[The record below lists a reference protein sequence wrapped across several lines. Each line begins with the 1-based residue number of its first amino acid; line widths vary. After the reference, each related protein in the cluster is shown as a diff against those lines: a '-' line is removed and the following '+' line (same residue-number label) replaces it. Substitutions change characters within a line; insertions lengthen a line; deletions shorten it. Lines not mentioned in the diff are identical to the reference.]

1 MSDNNNITS
10 TIRSYED
17 ESTNP
22 RRDIDQANL
31 SGFRS
36 DKTSQATLT
45 EQKPSELVE
54 QRLLGTE
61 APLPSPEVTEQF
73 LQYGDIIQIYTD
85 NPQTSP
91 VAEPPS
97 KLVVKRL
104 EAPCQNP
111 LHEKT
116 FLVDYLDDDKIR
128 MINTTTMDHVLLPL
142 NESGKLID
150 PSIRRIELL
159 TRAQEPGYARQKGL
173 TVDKWVDVYFVGI
186 DSPITGKITHLEED
200 QIELTIHPSQ
210 EIIYIDFRYRGIPD
224 DLGIE
229 KFIIRSSP
237 PTNISV
243 AVEPTESSIS
253 EASIEYTAENEAIV
267 RLPEKIVYDTT
278 IDEELRQEYLE
289 ANEIIFGKDQDVIE
303 QFVELTTHEKVF
315 SLESQLTSLMNELLS
330 DIPNSKRTHE
340 KMNEIHLLLERFKEL
355 REQFSKMDILTNQV
369 LGYTQNGLTHKPL
382 LDALQSP
389 SLNFA
394 PLSWMIPVAQ
404 SRRKMYRMPDD
415 DQLELEEMGDTVLQ
429 NKNPDQKELSD
440 LMTGKI
446 RGGNVNPYLWMIQ
459 EVDPYFVPTVDTPV
473 DTWSDYVT
481 RKSVLFQQPVGID
494 GWESIIDNTV
504 DREYTASSASA
515 IAGSRT
521 HIKPVKFF
529 TQRNTLGTSFL
540 ERSESNRRV
549 FVPTIVTPTDTI
561 NIQSWITLPYSI
573 ARFSRIRLHSL
584 DIQQR
589 ANMSQNYW
597 MKYRTFP
604 TRRDT
609 SSLLGN
615 PDTFTVEDWTTNY
628 FATMSTKKDK
638 EQDLTKTTVTN
649 FMRGVKHYIIDP
661 ALVRENDQQSQTS
674 KLVVEGLRPSDK
686 ETYEAYMNSI
696 TPSTF
701 DLIELIQ
708 PHMNSFQGF
717 SIKEVVSFL
726 EPFLIYTNDL
736 TYTHL
741 NRIRFFIR
749 QRILQYRKQFQDDH
763 DKYVKI
769 ESAFIRITKPL
780 DDLIN
785 SVHNILEIGS
795 NYDSHFMEVYR
806 IPALI
811 QKKEGR
817 RYMSSTEL
825 LKELLERDTSKLF
838 TMLLRSRMVSNV
850 ISDTILSS
858 ALEDYDEEEKRLSK
872 QNKSTNDCNRL
883 FLTKRYTTLADLQK
897 DNHKDD
903 VFYDKDFDDTPYQ
916 LLDIY
921 KKDMPEQV
929 DMDSPEMKGFL
940 ELLEENLIKKHA
952 CDRSM
957 ATELASNLVSK
968 KKSVRE
974 GEYALLEIAEPVE
987 IIQDTDET
995 KTKSFIP
1002 VREFYKRI
1010 KNQWIK
1016 DQSVQEESFA
1026 DMSYLV
1032 DAAFPKRRS
1041 DKNTNAGINSMVC
1054 NLDNKCVKRPHMA
1067 VCDSMENA
1075 QEDMKRIRQKY
1086 AVEELEKR
1094 MQMTQK
1100 ELEEWI
1106 KDHIVEYSRKLVY
1119 TDRFKQI
1126 QLYKQSLLAVQLGK
1140 IQIENQHATPSVS
1153 PYLSLFQTIMS
1164 QADFYKKQYDL
1175 VRFVKK
1181 GLVRKAMIEELN
1193 EDSHWLYCTQ
1203 TNTKIVPI
1211 FLYELALEYITKGE
1225 NGYQEKLEEMKQF
1238 QVISD
1243 DGDSIVDKHSG
1254 FVISKIEW
1262 VREELYDEHGF
1273 KIKTSSVL
1281 DKEEAPFHADDDSDE
1296 NPANVLDTGTINVES
1311 GNGLSAYSL
1320 LTSEA
1325 TMSPEKFDDS
1335 VQKHVDMVRNIF
1347 ISYCR
1352 ILEISA
1358 REYEQGFQEFVARV
1372 SLELIQQTLMSKE
1385 AFTTTQSKKMEASK
1399 IPERY
1404 QKYYHQYLI
1413 IITTSVFLIGIQTA
1427 IPRIQTKKTVPGCVR
1442 SFSGYPLTE
1451 STDDKSG
1458 IEYMACIL
1466 NIVKSSI
1473 PPWDSI
1479 QKADRKDIILKIQE
1493 KISDILDKRK
1503 DIYEL
1508 YLKEREYR
1516 ITHPEEFAIPLEH
1529 QLDKWRGLYPP
1540 IVNIDVISRL
1550 PVERTDGIPPTSI
1563 IAQSKAIMYG
1573 CGVIEAIHTIV
1584 QEKDVLLKSSL
1595 GIPFVQ
1601 NACCN
1606 ESSQGDS
1613 NLRTTL
1619 NYFIKQ
1625 NPLIGTYMNH
1635 IDFYGKTLT
1644 QFLQHG
1650 RSSIWV
1656 STVDTRIPRHSVIS
1670 GNLEELVYHSFIH
1683 HCQFDR
1689 TDMEIPEHLRAIC
1702 STKPADEK
1710 YNRKGTLREKI
1721 QALKNAGK
1729 VYHLEDFERL
1739 IRSVNASNMVNTD
1752 LKVITRTAV
1761 QLLTDFLSGS
1771 EGRMPSTTNSEGG
1784 FATGRVWTESSSV
1797 IDVIRQELLA
1807 VLIKYDPQI
1816 MVMEKQA
1823 VLIKYD
1829 PQLMA
1834 MGNPQENDELHVAV
1848 MKLKNK
1854 LAKENDSM
1862 KIRIVQFLKDYGGL
1876 KRSDL
1881 DKIKETVVNLP
1892 IWSCQTSPATVTGK
1906 GHTERVAS
1914 SLLTSKV
1921 ALPPEKFGCGEEMY
1935 EMGQFIR
1942 NSTIAMVKVIPE
1954 MILNKQLHQEPVL
1967 HQHWGLAESHLQ
1979 ILRDLIQQYWI
1990 QYAKFTNDNSP
2001 DFNNLLRGVQGKLID
2016 LVVLSQLIPIQR
2028 TIQRGNETWF
2038 RLFDRSTLS
2047 LLMSYI
2053 WYSVLD
2059 QYINTCNEFAKTKNT
2074 FIMVAENMKKQVATL
2089 LLTFIRTLQ
2098 KDKQQIDQ
2106 SYESIMKK
2114 VNRAKDKEK
2123 EKIMSDFEQA
2133 DKKDRRYMFLEKMWK
2148 HGRWNV
2154 GIQNGLVKYDKARF
2168 EYERLTTDMEID
2180 AEETPTTEIQFVNP
2194 GDGDGDD
2201 EHEEND
2207 IHDLEDDHRDNRDV
2221 YGSDD
2226 ESDFED
2232 S

>member
-1 MSDNNNITS
+1 MSDNNNNITS
-10 TIRSYED
+10 KIRSNED
-17 ESTNP
+17 
-22 RRDIDQANL
+22 
-31 SGFRS
+31 
-36 DKTSQATLT
+36 
-45 EQKPSELVE
+45 LVE
-54 QRLLGTE
+54 TIKDSDASDASTSFPVASG
-61 APLPSPEVTEQF
+61 SSSEQF

-85 NPQTSP
+85 NPQ
-91 VAEPPS
+91 
-97 KLVVKRL
+97 
-104 EAPCQNP
+104 NP

-116 FLVDYLDDDKIR
+116 FLVDYLDDDKVR

-142 NESGKLID
+142 NEEGKLSD
-150 PSIRRIELL
+150 PSIRRIDLL
-159 TRAQEPGYARQKGL
+159 ARAKEPGYARQKGL
-173 TVDKWVDVYFVGI
+173 TVDQWIDVYFVGI

-229 KFIIRSSP
+229 KFIIRSTP
-237 PTNISV
+237 PVNESV
-243 AVEPTESSIS
+243 AVEPNESSIS

-278 IDEELRQEYLE
+278 INEELHQEYLE
-289 ANEIIFGKDQDVIE
+289 ANEIIFGKDQDIIE

-355 REQFSKMDILTNQV
+355 REQFSKTDPLTNQV
-369 LGYTQNGLTHKPL
+369 LGYTQNGSTHKPL

-389 SLNFA
+389 SLDFA
-394 PLSWMIPVAQ
+394 PLSWLIPVAQ
-404 SRRKMYRMPDD
+404 SRRKLYRMPDD

-440 LMTGKI
+440 LITGKI
-446 RGGNVNPYLWMIQ
+446 RGGNVNPYLWMLQ

-504 DREYTASSASA
+504 DREYTASTASA

-540 ERSESNRRV
+540 ERSESNRRA

-561 NIQSWITLPYSI
+561 HIQSWITLPYSI
-573 ARFSRIRLHSL
+573 AQFSRIRLHSL

-628 FATMSTKKDK
+628 FATLSTKKDK
-638 EQDLTKTTVTN
+638 DQEQLKSTISN

-661 ALVRENDQQSQTS
+661 TLIRENEQMAQ
-674 KLVVEGLRPSDK
+674 
-686 ETYEAYMNSI
+686 ETYNAYLNSI

-717 SIKEVVSFL
+717 SIQEVISFL

-741 NRIRFFIR
+741 NRIRYFIR
-749 QRILQYRKQFQDDH
+749 QRILYYRKQFQDDH

-769 ESAFIRITKPL
+769 GSAYIRITKPI
-780 DDLIN
+780 DDLVN

-795 NYDSHFMEVYR
+795 NYDSHFTEVYR

-825 LKELLERDTSKLF
+825 LKELLERDTVKLF
-838 TMLLRSRMVSNV
+838 TMLLRSKMVSNV

-858 ALEDYDEEEKRLSK
+858 ALEDDDEVRLSK
-872 QNKSTNDCNRL
+872 QNKATNDCNRL

-897 DNHKDD
+897 DNHKDE
-903 VFYDKDFDDTPYQ
+903 VFYDKDFDDTPYS

-921 KKDMPEQV
+921 KKDMQEQV

-952 CDRSM
+952 CAKFM
-957 ATELASNLVSK
+957 ATELATNLVSK
-968 KKSVRE
+968 KKPVRE

-987 IIQDTDET
+987 IIQDDPLPEEP
-995 KTKSFIP
+995 KRKSFIP

-1016 DQSVQEESFA
+1016 DQTVQEESFA

-1032 DAAFPKRRS
+1032 DAAFPKRRT
-1041 DKNTNAGINSMVC
+1041 DKNTNASINSAVC
-1054 NLDNKCVKRPHMA
+1054 NLDNKCIKRPQMA

-1075 QEDMKRIRQKY
+1075 QNDMNRIRQKY

-1094 MQMTQK
+1094 IQMTQK

-1106 KDHIVEYSRKLVY
+1106 KDQIVEYSRKLVY

-1126 QLYKQSLLAVQLGK
+1126 QSYKQSLLAVQLGK
-1140 IQIENQHATPSVS
+1140 IQIEEQHATPSVS

-1164 QADFYKKQYDL
+1164 QTDFYKKQYDL

-1193 EDSHWLYCTQ
+1193 EDRHWLYCTQ
-1203 TNTKIVPI
+1203 TNTKIVPV
-1211 FLYELALEYITKGE
+1211 FLYELASEYITKGE
-1225 NGYQEKLEEMKQF
+1225 AGYQEKLEEMKQF

-1262 VREELYDEHGF
+1262 VREELFDDHGF

-1281 DKEEAPFHADDDSDE
+1281 DKEDEPFRVDDDSDE
-1296 NPANVLDTGTINVES
+1296 NPANVLDTSTINVES
-1311 GNGLSAYSL
+1311 
-1320 LTSEA
+1320 
-1325 TMSPEKFDDS
+1325 DDS
-1335 VQKHVDMVRNIF
+1335 VQKHVEMVRNIF

-1352 ILEISA
+1352 ILEISTK
-1358 REYEQGFQEFVARV
+1358 EYEQGFQEFVARV

-1385 AFTTTQSKKMEASK
+1385 TFTTTQSKKIEASK

-1413 IITTSVFLIGIQTA
+1413 IITTAVFLIGIQTA
-1427 IPRIQTKKTVPGCVR
+1427 TPRIQTKKTVPGCVR

-1479 QKADRKDIILKIQE
+1479 QKADRKDIVQKIQE

-1516 ITHPEEFAIPLEH
+1516 VTHPEEFEIPLEH

-1540 IVNIDVISRL
+1540 IVNINIISRL
-1550 PVERTDGIPPTSI
+1550 PVERTDGIPPKSI
-1563 IAQSKAIMYG
+1563 IAQSKTIMYG
-1573 CGVIEAIHTIV
+1573 CGVIEAIHLIV

-1606 ESSQGDS
+1606 ELIDT
-1613 NLRTTL
+1613 TTL

-1625 NPLIGTYMNH
+1625 NPLIGTYLNH
-1635 IDFYGKTLT
+1635 IHFYGKTLS
-1644 QFLQHG
+1644 QYLQYG
-1650 RSSIWV
+1650 RSPIWV

-1689 TDMEIPEHLRAIC
+1689 TDMEIPEYLRVIC

-1739 IRSVNASNMVNTD
+1739 IRAVNASNQVHTD
-1752 LKVITRTAV
+1752 LKTITRTAV
-1761 QLLTDFLSGS
+1761 QLLTDFLSG
-1771 EGRMPSTTNSEGG
+1771 
-1784 FATGRVWTESSSV
+1784 TESSSV
-1797 IDVIRQELLA
+1797 VDVIRPELLA

-1823 VLIKYD
+1823 VLVKYD
-1829 PQLMA
+1829 PQVMT

-1862 KIRIVQFLKDYGGL
+1862 KIRIIQFLKDYGGL
-1876 KRSDL
+1876 KKSDL
-1881 DKIKETVVNLP
+1881 DKIKETVTNLP
-1892 IWSCQTSPATVTGK
+1892 IWSC
-1906 GHTERVAS
+1906 HTAG
-1914 SLLTSKV
+1914 SLQ
-1921 ALPPEKFGCGEEMY
+1921 GCGEEMY

-1942 NSTIAMVKVIPE
+1942 NSTLAMVKVIPE

-2001 DFNNLLRGVQGKLID
+2001 DFNTLLRGVQGKLID

-2028 TIQRGNETWF
+2028 IIQRGNETWF

-2047 LLMSYI
+2047 LLMSYL

-2059 QYINTCNEFAKTKNT
+2059 QYINTCKEFTKTKKT
-2074 FIMVAENMKKQVATL
+2074 FIMVGENMKKQVAAL

-2106 SYESIMKK
+2106 SYETIMKK

-2123 EKIMSDFEQA
+2123 EKIMGDFEQA

-2180 AEETPTTEIQFVNP
+2180 AEEAPPVEIQYVNP
-2194 GDGDGDD
+2194 GDDGERND
-2201 EHEEND
+2201 EYEEND
-2207 IHDLEDDHRDNRDV
+2207 IHELEDDFRDNRDV

>member
-1 MSDNNNITS
+1 MSDNNNVTS
-10 TIRSYED
+10 KIRSDED
-17 ESTNP
+17 LVSPSSEH
-22 RRDIDQANL
+22 RRC
-31 SGFRS
+31 SRVETPFGGS
-36 DKTSQATLT
+36 LT
-45 EQKPSELVE
+45 E
-54 QRLLGTE
+54 
-61 APLPSPEVTEQF
+61 LPSQEASEQF
-73 LQYGDIIQIYTD
+73 MQYGDIIQIYTD
-85 NPQTSP
+85 NP
-91 VAEPPS
+91 
-97 KLVVKRL
+97 
-104 EAPCQNP
+104 QNP

-128 MINTTTMDHVLLPL
+128 MINTTTLDSVLLPL
-142 NESGKLID
+142 NDEGKLSD
-150 PSIRRIELL
+150 PNIRRIDLL
-159 TRAQEPGYARQKGL
+159 ARAKEPGYARQKGL
-173 TVDKWVDVYFVGI
+173 TVDQWVDVYFVGI
-186 DSPITGKITHLEED
+186 DYPITGKITHLEED

-229 KFIIRSSP
+229 KFIIRSTP
-237 PTNISV
+237 PVNESV

-278 IDEELRQEYLE
+278 IDEELRQEYLD
-289 ANEIIFGKDQDVIE
+289 ANEIIFGKDQDIIE

-355 REQFSKMDILTNQV
+355 REQFSKMDRLTNQV
-369 LGYTQNGLTHKPL
+369 LGYTQNGSTHKPL

-389 SLNFA
+389 SLDFA
-394 PLSWMIPVAQ
+394 PLSWLIPVAQ
-404 SRRKMYRMPDD
+404 SRRKLYRMTDD
-415 DQLELEEMGDTVLQ
+415 GQLELEEMGDTVLQ

-440 LMTGKI
+440 LITGKI
-446 RGGNVNPYLWMIQ
+446 RGGNVNPYLWMLQ
-459 EVDPYFVPTVDTPV
+459 EIDPYFVPTVDTPV

-529 TQRNTLGTSFL
+529 TQRNTLGSSFL
-540 ERSESNRRV
+540 ERSESNRRA

-561 NIQSWITLPYSI
+561 HIQSWITLPYSI
-573 ARFSRIRLHSL
+573 AQFSRIRLPSL

-589 ANMSQNYW
+589 SNMSQNYW
-597 MKYRTFP
+597 MRYRTFP

-628 FATMSTKKDK
+628 FATTTTKTSQVAKPPSKLVVEGIQPSDKKD
-638 EQDLTKTTVTN
+638 QPN

-661 ALVRENDQQSQTS
+661 TLIRENEQLSQ
-674 KLVVEGLRPSDK
+674 
-686 ETYEAYMNSI
+686 ETYDAYVNSI

-717 SIKEVVSFL
+717 SIREVISFL

-741 NRIRFFIR
+741 NRIRYFIR
-749 QRILQYRKQFQDDH
+749 QRILHYRKQFQDDH

-769 ESAFIRITKPL
+769 GSAFIRITKPI
-780 DDLIN
+780 DDLVN

-795 NYDSHFMEVYR
+795 NYDSHFTEVYR

-825 LKELLERDTSKLF
+825 LKELLERDTVKLF
-838 TMLLRSRMVSNV
+838 TMLLRSKMVSNV

-858 ALEDYDEEEKRLSK
+858 ALEDDDDEARLSK

-897 DNHKDD
+897 DNHKNE

-929 DMDSPEMKGFL
+929 DMDSSEMKGFL

-952 CDRSM
+952 CAKSM
-957 ATELASNLVSK
+957 ATELATNLVSK
-968 KKSVRE
+968 KKPVRE
-974 GEYALLEIAEPVE
+974 GEYALLEIATPVE
-987 IIQDTDET
+987 IIQDTTLPEEPN
-995 KTKSFIP
+995 KKSLIP

-1016 DQSVQEESFA
+1016 DPTVQEESFA

-1032 DAAFPKRRS
+1032 DAAFPKRRT
-1041 DKNTNAGINSMVC
+1041 DKNTNAGINSAVC
-1054 NLDNKCVKRPHMA
+1054 NLDNKCVKRSQTA

-1094 MQMTQK
+1094 IQMTQK

-1106 KDHIVEYSRKLVY
+1106 KDQIVECSRKLVY

-1126 QLYKQSLLAVQLGK
+1126 QSYKQSLLAVQLGK
-1140 IQIENQHATPSVS
+1140 IQIEEQHATPSIS

-1181 GLVRKAMIEELN
+1181 GLVRKAMVEELN

-1203 TNTKIVPI
+1203 TNTKIVPV
-1211 FLYELALEYITKGE
+1211 FLYELALEYITNGE
-1225 NGYQEKLEEMKQF
+1225 TGYQEKLEEMKQF

-1243 DGDSIVDKHSG
+1243 DGDSIVDKYSG

-1262 VREELYDEHGF
+1262 VREELFDEHGF
-1273 KIKTSSVL
+1273 KIKTSGVL
-1281 DKEEAPFHADDDSDE
+1281 DKDEEPFRTDDDSDE
-1296 NPANVLDTGTINVES
+1296 HPANVLDTSTINVVS
-1311 GNGLSAYSL
+1311 GKGLSAYSL

-1325 TMSPEKFDDS
+1325 TTSPEKFDDS

-1352 ILEISA
+1352 ILEISTK
-1358 REYEQGFQEFVARV
+1358 EYEQGFQEFVARV

-1385 AFTTTQSKKMEASK
+1385 TFTTIQSKKIEASK

-1413 IITTSVFLIGIQTA
+1413 IITTAVFLIGIQTA
-1427 IPRIQTKKTVPGCVR
+1427 TPRIQTKKTVPGCVR

-1479 QKADRKDIILKIQE
+1479 QKADRKDIVLKIEE
-1493 KISDILDKRK
+1493 KITDILDKRK

-1516 ITHPEEFAIPLEH
+1516 ITHPEEFIIPPEH
-1529 QLDKWRGLYPP
+1529 HLDKWRGLYPP
-1540 IVNIDVISRL
+1540 IVNINIISRL
-1550 PVERTDGIPPTSI
+1550 PVERTDGIQPTTI
-1563 IAQSKAIMYG
+1563 IAQSKTIMYG
-1573 CGVIEAIHTIV
+1573 CGVIETIHQIV

-1606 ESSQGDS
+1606 ELIDV
-1613 NLRTTL
+1613 TTL

-1625 NPLIGTYMNH
+1625 NPLIGTYLNH
-1635 IDFYGKTLT
+1635 IDFYGKTLS
-1644 QFLQHG
+1644 QYLQYG
-1650 RSSIWV
+1650 RSPIWV
-1656 STVDTRIPRHSVIS
+1656 STVDTRIPRHSVLS

-1683 HCQFDR
+1683 YCQFDR
-1689 TDMEIPEHLRAIC
+1689 TDMEIPEYLRAIC

-1739 IRSVNASNMVNTD
+1739 IRAVNASNLVHTD
-1752 LKVITRTAV
+1752 LKVITRTSV

-1771 EGRMPSTTNSEGG
+1771 EGRMPSHRDLRSPITTNSEGG

-1797 IDVIRQELLA
+1797 VDVIRPELLA

-1829 PQLMA
+1829 PQVMT

-1862 KIRIVQFLKDYGGL
+1862 KIRIIQFLKDYGGL
-1876 KRSDL
+1876 KKSDL
-1881 DKIKETVVNLP
+1881 DKIKETVTNLP
-1892 IWSCQTSPATVTGK
+1892 IWSCHTTSSPD
-1906 GHTERVAS
+1906 
-1914 SLLTSKV
+1914 
-1921 ALPPEKFGCGEEMY
+1921 CGEEMY

-1942 NSTIAMVKVIPE
+1942 NSTLAMVKVIPE

-1979 ILRDLIQQYWI
+1979 ILRDLIQQYWV
-1990 QYAKFTNDNSP
+1990 QYAKFTNDDSP
-2001 DFNNLLRGVQGKLID
+2001 DFNTLLRSVQGKLVD

-2028 TIQRGNETWF
+2028 IIQRGNETWF
-2038 RLFDRSTLS
+2038 RLFDRSTLT

-2059 QYINTCNEFAKTKNT
+2059 QYINTCNEFAKTKKT
-2074 FIMVAENMKKQVATL
+2074 FIMVTENMKKQVALL

-2180 AEETPTTEIQFVNP
+2180 AEEAPTAEVQFVNP
-2194 GDGDGDD
+2194 GDDGERND
-2201 EHEEND
+2201 EYEEND
-2207 IHDLEDDHRDNRDV
+2207 IHELEDDFRDNHDV
-2221 YGSDD
+2221 YGTDD
-2226 ESDFED
+2226 ESDFEE

>member
-1 MSDNNNITS
+1 MSDNNKI
-10 TIRSYED
+10 
-17 ESTNP
+17 
-22 RRDIDQANL
+22 NL
-31 SGFRS
+31 SGQS
-36 DKTSQATLT
+36 PPEKIESTDVS
-45 EQKPSELVE
+45 
-54 QRLLGTE
+54 
-61 APLPSPEVTEQF
+61 PLPSQEVTEQF

-85 NPQTSP
+85 NPQ
-91 VAEPPS
+91 
-97 KLVVKRL
+97 
-104 EAPCQNP
+104 NP

-128 MINTTTMDHVLLPL
+128 IINTTTMDNVLLPL
-142 NESGKLID
+142 NEVGKLSD

-229 KFIIRSSP
+229 KFIIRSTP
-237 PTNISV
+237 PVNASV

-267 RLPEKIVYDTT
+267 RLPEKIVYDAT

-315 SLESQLTSLMNELLS
+315 SIESQLTSLMNELLS
-330 DIPNSKRTHE
+330 DIPNTKRTHE

-355 REQFSKMDILTNQV
+355 RQQFSKMDILTNQV

-389 SLNFA
+389 TLNFA
-394 PLSWMIPVAQ
+394 PLSWLIPVAQ

-415 DQLELEEMGDTVLQ
+415 EQLELEEMGDTVLQ

-440 LMTGKI
+440 LITGKI
-446 RGGNVNPYLWMIQ
+446 RGGNVNPYLWTIQ
-459 EVDPYFVPTVDTPV
+459 EIDTYFVPTVDTPV

-504 DREYTASSASA
+504 DREYTASTASA

-529 TQRNTLGTSFL
+529 TQRNNLGTSFL

-561 NIQSWITLPYSI
+561 HIQSWITLPYAI
-573 ARFSRIRLHSL
+573 AQFSRIRLHSL

-615 PDTFTVEDWTTNY
+615 PVTFTVEDWTTNY
-628 FATMSTKKDK
+628 FTTMSSKKD
-638 EQDLTKTTVTN
+638 QDQEKMKSNIAN

-661 ALVRENDQQSQTS
+661 ALVRENEQLSQTSS

-686 ETYEAYMNSI
+686 ETYDAYINSI

-717 SIKEVVSFL
+717 SIREVVSFL

-795 NYDSHFMEVYR
+795 NYDSHFTEVYR

-817 RYMSSTEL
+817 RYISSTEL
-825 LKELLERDTSKLF
+825 LKELLERDTTKLF

-850 ISDTILSS
+850 ISDTIISS

-903 VFYDKDFDDTPYQ
+903 VFYDKDFDDTPYS

-929 DMDSPEMKGFL
+929 DTDSPEMKGFL

-952 CDRSM
+952 CDRSN
-957 ATELASNLVSK
+957 AVELAKTLVSK
-968 KKSVRE
+968 KKLVRE

-987 IIQDTDET
+987 IIQESDSPEET

-1016 DQSVQEESFA
+1016 DQTVQEESFA
-1026 DMSYLV
+1026 DISYLV
-1032 DAAFPKRRS
+1032 DAAFPKRRTE
-1041 DKNTNAGINSMVC
+1041 KNTNAGINSMVC

-1094 MQMTQK
+1094 IQMTQK

-1106 KDHIVEYSRKLVY
+1106 KDQIVEYSRKLVY
-1119 TDRFKQI
+1119 MDRFKQI
-1126 QLYKQSLLAVQLGK
+1126 QLYKQSLLAIQLGK
-1140 IQIENQHATPSVS
+1140 IQIENQHTTPSVS

-1181 GLVRKAMIEELN
+1181 GLVRKAMMEELN
-1193 EDSHWLYCTQ
+1193 EDGHWLYCTQ

-1211 FLYELALEYITKGE
+1211 FLYELALEYITNGE
-1225 NGYQEKLEEMKQF
+1225 TGYQEKLEEMKQF

-1262 VREELYDEHGF
+1262 VREELFDEHGF

-1281 DKEEAPFHADDDSDE
+1281 DKEEDGPFRAEDDSDE
-1296 NPANVLDTGTINVES
+1296 HPAKVLDVGTINVES
-1311 GNGLSAYSL
+1311 DDL
-1320 LTSEA
+1320 L
-1325 TMSPEKFDDS
+1325 
-1335 VQKHVDMVRNIF
+1335 QKHVDMVRNIF

-1352 ILEISA
+1352 ILEISTK
-1358 REYEQGFQEFVARV
+1358 EYEQGFQEFVTRV

-1385 AFTTTQSKKMEASK
+1385 TFTTTQSKKMEASK

-1451 STDDKSG
+1451 STDNKSG

-1479 QKADRKDIILKIQE
+1479 QKADRKDIVQKIEE

-1516 ITHPEEFAIPLEH
+1516 LTNPQEFIIPQEH
-1529 QLDKWRGLYPP
+1529 HLDKWRGLYPP

-1563 IAQSKAIMYG
+1563 IAQSKAILYG
-1573 CGVIEAIHTIV
+1573 CGVIEAIHKIV

-1606 ESSQGDS
+1606 EPGSI
-1613 NLRTTL
+1613 TTL

-1635 IDFYGKTLT
+1635 IDFYGKTLSKYV
-1644 QFLQHG
+1644 QYG

-1656 STVDTRIPRHSVIS
+1656 STEDTRIPRHSVIS

-1683 HCQFDR
+1683 YCQFDR
-1689 TDMEIPEHLRAIC
+1689 TDMEIPEYLRAIC
-1702 STKPADEK
+1702 SAKPADEK

-1721 QALKNAGK
+1721 QALKNSGK

-1739 IRSVNASNMVNTD
+1739 IRAVNASNIVNTD

-1771 EGRMPSTTNSEGG
+1771 E
-1784 FATGRVWTESSSV
+1784 SSGV
-1797 IDVIRQELLA
+1797 INVIRQELLS

-1829 PQLMA
+1829 PQVMT

-1862 KIRIVQFLKDYGGL
+1862 KIRIIRFLKDYGGL
-1876 KRSDL
+1876 KKTDL
-1881 DKIKETVVNLP
+1881 DKIKETVTNLP
-1892 IWSCQTSPATVTGK
+1892 IWSCPQRGYI
-1906 GHTERVAS
+1906 E
-1914 SLLTSKV
+1914 
-1921 ALPPEKFGCGEEMY
+1921 GCGEEMY

-1954 MILNKQLHQEPVL
+1954 MILNKQLHQEPIL

-1990 QYAKFTNDNSP
+1990 QYAKFTNDDSP
-2001 DFNNLLRGVQGKLID
+2001 DFNNLLRVIQGKLID

-2028 TIQRGNETWF
+2028 TIQRGNESWF

-2059 QYINTCNEFAKTKNT
+2059 QYIDTCNEFAKTKKT
-2074 FIMVAENMKKQVATL
+2074 FIMVAENMKTQVATL

-2098 KDKQQIDQ
+2098 KDKQHIDQ

-2123 EKIMSDFEQA
+2123 EKIMGDFEQA

-2180 AEETPTTEIQFVNP
+2180 AEDTPPTEIQFVNP
-2194 GDGDGDD
+2194 GDDGERDD

-2207 IHDLEDDHRDNRDV
+2207 IHELEDDYRDNRDV

-2232 S
+2232 